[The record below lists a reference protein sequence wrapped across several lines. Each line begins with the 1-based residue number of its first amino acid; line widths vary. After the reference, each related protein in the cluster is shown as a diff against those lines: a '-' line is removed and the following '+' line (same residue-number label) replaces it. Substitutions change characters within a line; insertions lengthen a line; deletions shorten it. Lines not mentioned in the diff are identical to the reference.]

1 MGAKT
6 DVTRRWLAR
15 FSLLA
20 VAMLAL
26 LPFLWKLDGQSH
38 ADWQQLIGRFHP
50 LAVHLPIGM
59 LLLIPLLEIRGLSHP
74 ALREAAGF
82 ILGLSVL
89 TTLGTVALGYLL
101 AYGSGTTGVTVTYHM
116 WGGLFLAIGVL
127 VCFLI
132 RPRWVSGEFPL
143 GYPISLACV
152 MLLLLWT
159 CHQGGSLT
167 HGENYLTEWLPAQL
181 KRLTGIT
188 NEPEKEQLVADSF
201 YALQIRPILD
211 ANCYACHSQTKVKG
225 GLRLDSYAR
234 LMRGGRSGAVIV
246 PQRPDQ
252 SLLFKRI
259 TLPPD
264 DKKFMPSEGKTP
276 LKPEEIAWIKAWI
289 AAGASDAATTV
300 AGVTLPARRKTV
312 PLRPV
317 GDYSR
322 LTDQI
327 AELEKTQSISLVPV
341 SRNSADGLIL
351 QTISAGRKFNDAQLA
366 ELAKFGP
373 YIVEAKLGHTGVTDA
388 CFDTLATFTNLRALH
403 LEDTAVTGK
412 GLAKL
417 NQLSQLTYLNLTG
430 TKVTEATVAVLGSM
444 KNLEHVYLY
453 NTAAQ
458 PAASPAKE
466 TRATGAP

>member
-1 MGAKT
+1 MGSRA
-6 DVTRRWLAR
+6 DASRRWLAR
-15 FSLLA
+15 FSLPAIATL
-20 VAMLAL
+20 VL

-89 TTLGTVALGYLL
+89 ATLGTVALGYLL

-116 WGGLFLAIGVL
+116 WGGISLAIGVL

-132 RPRWVSGEFPL
+132 RPGWVAGEFPL

-152 MLLLLWT
+152 LLLLLWT

-167 HGENYLTEWLPAQL
+167 HGENYLTEWLPDEL
-181 KRLTGIT
+181 KTWAGIK
-188 NEPEKEQLVADSF
+188 NEPVKEQLVADSF

-211 ANCYACHSQTKVKG
+211 ANCYSCHSQTKVKG

-246 PQRPDQ
+246 PGRPDQ
-252 SLLFKRI
+252 SSLFKRI

-264 DKKFMPSEGKTP
+264 DKKFMPSDGKPP
-276 LKPEEIAWIKAWI
+276 LKPEQIAWIKAWI

-300 AGVTLPARRKTV
+300 AGVTLRRKPV
-312 PLRPV
+312 SLRPV
-317 GDYSR
+317 GDYSG
-322 LTDQI
+322 LASQI

-341 SRNSADGLIL
+341 SRNSGDGLIL
-351 QTISAGRKFNDAQLA
+351 QTISGGRKFNDAQLA
-366 ELAKFGP
+366 QLAKFGP
-373 YIVEAKLGHTGVTDA
+373 YIVEAKLGHTSVTDA

-403 LEDTAVTGK
+403 LEDTAITGQ

-417 NQLSQLTYLNLTG
+417 NSLSQLTYLNLTG
-430 TKVTEATVAVLGSM
+430 TKVTGASVAVLASM

-458 PAASPAKE
+458 PAAPPAKG
-466 TRATGAP
+466 TPKL